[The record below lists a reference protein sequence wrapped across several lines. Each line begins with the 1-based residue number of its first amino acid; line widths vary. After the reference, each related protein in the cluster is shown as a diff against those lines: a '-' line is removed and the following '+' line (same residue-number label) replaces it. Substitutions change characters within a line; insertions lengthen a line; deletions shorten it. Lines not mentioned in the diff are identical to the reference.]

1 MWETYANSA
10 LLVGSKKRRAKIH
23 LKLFDFDWSIA
34 NDIRTFWTSFC
45 IIQKKN
51 WASRKRERGY
61 SLLWFLTAELG
72 ELLNIR
78 RTPRMTRSVV
88 ASRTYRAGVPYQIWN
103 WASVSYLGL
112 AELVWKKSS
121 WWLYTHHH
129 IEMTKYSSHWC
140 VLADRISSDQK

>member
-45 IIQKKN
+45 IIQKKIER
-51 WASRKRERGY
+51 AERERGY

-103 WASVSYLGL
+103 
-112 AELVWKKSS
+112 
-121 WWLYTHHH
+121 
-129 IEMTKYSSHWC
+129 
-140 VLADRISSDQK
+140 